1 VIVETVQGA
10 LKNGRNV
17 LDWINMPQDEFDSHV
32 AGIREAMKKEM
43 LDLLLIYGYAFD
55 SYGDVAYVTNFITR
69 LPRGALVAL
78 PAKGQPALFFDG
90 SSRGIP
96 SYRKTVSDV
105 DIIAVSDM
113 VRDSLKYLTERN
125 LLQGRIG
132 MAGLKQLMPYTQ
144 FKALKEALSGCAVT
158 EANSVVADRRLL
170 KSPREQDE
178 IRRASRSLHEI
189 FEGVRGF
196 SFPSLNEHSIQ
207 AFLYREARYAGAE
220 DVRALVGKSVGENW
234 YLGPA
239 EKRSI
244 DEGQTISLYLA
255 LEFER
260 YWAEAART
268 FRVENNS
275 LVPADQILEEVYRG
289 SAEAVKVRTT
299 GSEAYGLIS
308 QSLKNSGFEMLTD
321 YGLGYGVG
329 LAPEEPPWI
338 AEGEGTRL
346 IEGMTIALH
355 LIVKNKDAGVL
366 MKGETLLVTDAA
378 PVVLT

>member
-1 VIVETVQGA
+1 VETMQGA

-17 LDWINMPQDEFDSHV
+17 LDWINMPQVEFDSHV
-32 AGIREAMKKEM
+32 TGIREAMKKEM

-55 SYGDVAYVTNFITR
+55 SYGDVAYVTNCITR

-96 SYRKTVSDV
+96 SYRKTVSDA

-113 VRDSLKYLTERN
+113 VRDSLKYLTDRN

-132 MAGLKQLMPYTQ
+132 MVGLRQLMPYEQ
-144 FKALKEALSGCAVT
+144 FKALKESLSGCTVT
-158 EANSVVADRRLL
+158 EVKSVVADRRLL
-170 KSPREQDE
+170 KSAREQDE
-178 IRRASRSLHEI
+178 IRRASRILHEI
-189 FEGVRGF
+189 FEGVREF

-220 DVRALVGKSVGENW
+220 DVRALVGKAVGENW
-234 YLGPA
+234 YLWPA
-239 EKRSI
+239 EKKAI
-244 DEGQTISLYLA
+244 NEGQTVSLYLA

-268 FRVENNS
+268 FRVENGS
-275 LVPADQILEEVYRG
+275 LKPADQVLEQAYRE
-289 SAEAVKVRTT
+289 SAEAVKAGET
-299 GSEAYGLIS
+299 GSEVCGSIA
-308 QSLKNSGFEMLTD
+308 QTLKSRGFEMLTD

-329 LAPEEPPWI
+329 LSPEEPPWI
-338 AEGEGTRL
+338 AEGEDTRL

>member
-1 VIVETVQGA
+1 VETMQGA

-17 LDWINMPQDEFDSHV
+17 LDWINMPQAEFDSHV
-32 AGIREAMKKEM
+32 AGIRETMRKEA
-43 LDLLLIYGYAFD
+43 LDLLLIYSYAFD
-55 SYGDVAYVTNFITR
+55 SYGDVAYITNFITR
-69 LPRGALVAL
+69 LPRGSLVAL
-78 PAKGQPALFFDG
+78 PVEGQPALFFDG

-96 SYRKTVSDV
+96 SYRKTVSDA

-113 VRDSLKYLTERN
+113 VRDSLKYLTERS
-125 LLQGRIG
+125 LLKGRIG
-132 MAGLKQLMPYTQ
+132 LVGLRQLMPYAQ
-144 FKALKEALSGCAVT
+144 FKALKEALSGCTVAEVK
-158 EANSVVADRRLL
+158 SVVADRRLL
-170 KSPREQDE
+170 KSAREQDE
-178 IRRASRSLHEI
+178 IRRASRTLHEI

-207 AFLYREARYAGAE
+207 AFLYREARYEGAE
-220 DVRALVGKSVGENW
+220 DVRALVGKAVGENW

-239 EKRSI
+239 EKRPI
-244 DEGQTISLYLA
+244 DEGQTVSLYLA

-268 FRVENNS
+268 FRVENGS
-275 LVPADQILEEVYRG
+275 LVPADQVLEDVYRE
-289 SAEAVKVRTT
+289 SSEIVKARQT
-299 GSEAYGLIS
+299 GSEVYASIV
-308 QSLKNSGFEMLTD
+308 QRLKSRGFEMLAD

-338 AEGEGTRL
+338 AETEGTRL
-346 IEGMTIALH
+346 TEGMTMALH
-355 LIVKNKDAGVL
+355 LVVKNKDAGVL